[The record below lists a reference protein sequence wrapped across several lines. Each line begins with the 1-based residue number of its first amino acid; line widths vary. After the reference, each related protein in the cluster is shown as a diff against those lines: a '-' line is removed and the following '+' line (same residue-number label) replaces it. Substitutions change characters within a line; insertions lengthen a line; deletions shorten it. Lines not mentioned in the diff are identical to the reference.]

1 MNGST
6 LTLGLVA
13 GLAVLGAARRGSRSI
28 PSSPSSPLDL
38 PPFVGLDAPAGFY
51 YRPRPSSVILLGD
64 VGGNTPGPILKIYQW
79 RFHHNPN
86 DTFRSPLVNFDNMHH
101 MGAYRWRNLRY
112 SGDRYDTFGAA
123 RILVQRVIDGQ
134 KPAAV
139 INVSGGLSFLFGGAD
154 KASRAKREEAE
165 RLYAHAKKTDLI
177 VGELKEVPWFD
188 EKSYEFTVARPG
200 TYGENFDLDAWTR
213 SYTGYGI
220 DVARRART
228 IKDVPLWK
236 SLDVFSEQLPM
247 SPMELGLLL
256 GFPIC
261 TTVHVV
267 NQ

>member
-13 GLAVLGAARRGSRSI
+13 GLAVAGAARRGSRSI

-51 YRPRPSSVILLGD
+51 YRSKPSSVILLGD
-64 VGGNTPGPILKIYQW
+64 IGGNTPGPIRKIFQW
-79 RFHHNPN
+79 RFRSNSN

-101 MGAYRWRNLRY
+101 MGGYSWRDLGYR
-112 SGDRYDTFGAA
+112 GDRYDPFGAS

-139 INVSGGLSFLFGGAD
+139 INVSGYQSYTFGGEE

-177 VGELKEVPWFD
+177 VGELEEFPWGN
-188 EKSYEFTVARPG
+188 EKSYSFTVARPG

-220 DVARRART
+220 DVAHTAHT
-228 IKDVPLWK
+228 IEDVPLWK
-236 SLDVFSEQLPM
+236 SLDIFSDQLPM

-261 TTVHVV
+261 TTVHFV